1 VIKTL
6 AVDFTDG
13 QSIYPKLRTELNSLE
28 LGVLVNNVG
37 MIIESARFVADIPNE
52 KEINDIINCN
62 VMSMARL
69 CYIVLPQMIRRQKG
83 LILNIGSLAGAMS
96 TPTFTI
102 YGATK
107 VGFYSFITCYIFY
120 PN

>member
-1 VIKTL
+1 MIRTL

-13 QSIYPKLRTELNSLE
+13 QSIYPKLRPELNSLE

-69 CYIVLPQMIRRQKG
+69 CYVVLPQMIRRQKG

-107 VGFYSFITCYIFY
+107 VGFDRITCCVFY

>member
-1 VIKTL
+1 MHCACFPSPCFPSV
-6 AVDFTDG
+6 
-13 QSIYPKLRTELNSLE
+13 
-28 LGVLVNNVG
+28 VLVL
-37 MIIESARFVADIPNE
+37 
-52 KEINDIINCN
+52 NDIINCN

-107 VGFYSFITCYIFY
+107 VGFDRITCCVFY